1 MTEIR
6 RTHLEWA
13 RDVARFYR
21 SALRAVDPGKCAEL
35 DELARGR
42 GQRWIATTLV
52 SPAEIEEGMDK
63 QLTAQQIEL
72 LLGVPAS
79 TIRSWAR
86 ASRHHPDDPTKPLLQ
101 QYPGPKGPLYVPRE
115 VLAVA
120 ARHRSGGRLREAAGQ

>member
-52 SPAEIEEGMDK
+52 SPADIEAGMDK
-63 QLTAQQIEL
+63 QLTAPQIEL
-72 LLGVPAS
+72 LLGIPAS

-86 ASRHHPDDPTKPLLQ
+86 ASRHDPDDPSKPLLRQ
-101 QYPGPKGPLYVPRE
+101 HPGPNGPLYVPRE
-115 VLAVA
+115 VLAVQ
-120 ARHRSGGRLREAAGQ
+120 ARRRGGQHLRAAAGQ